1 VKKRWWAVVP
11 IGYDLKFVRIE
22 KALTPERAIELAT
35 GSKVRARGHWRVK
48 DLGTRITPLQSDRKR
63 NNLLREQER
72 RDMTE
77 WITERMHELPKGSLH
92 KATGTPRGKKIS
104 KTALITLIKTT
115 KDKALRARAAICL
128 QRHHVVS
135 V

>member
-1 VKKRWWAVVP
+1 VNLKELSKTELTKQIAKLQKQQENDKLPAWATKH
-11 IGYDLKFVRIE
+11 L
-22 KALTPERAIELAT
+22 
-35 GSKVRARGHWRVK
+35 
-48 DLGTRITPLQSDRKR
+48 

-128 QRHHVVS
+128 QRHHGVS